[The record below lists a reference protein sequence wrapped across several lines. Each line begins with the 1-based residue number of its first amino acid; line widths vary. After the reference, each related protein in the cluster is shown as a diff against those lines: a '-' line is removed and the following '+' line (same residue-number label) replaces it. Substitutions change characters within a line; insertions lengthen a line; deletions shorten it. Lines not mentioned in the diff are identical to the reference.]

1 MPPVPANLERA
12 QVIRPVTP
20 CEADAGM
27 KPGWDGATFVAEIQ
41 DNVFSDLVLET
52 HRPYLNAR
60 LLVRHGR
67 LVRGFIEGPIV
78 QNGDT
83 IRLQTLRG
91 LVSALPE
98 TQPQPA
104 GPAEPFTVIVC
115 TRERPATLKN
125 CLESLRRLDY
135 PAFDVLV
142 VDNGSRTPETKHVV
156 EGMADPR
163 FTYAAEPRAGLSI
176 ARNTGVRLA
185 GNAYLAFTDDDVVVD
200 PHWLTGLMAGFHRSP
215 DVECVTG
222 AVPTAQLESP
232 AQAYFDKRVAWASDL
247 PAQLYSLE
255 QPPLGDP
262 LFPFRFGSYGTG
274 ANFAVKRE
282 SVIRLGGFDELLGVG
297 SRTGGGEDIDYFVRT
312 LLADGALVR
321 EPAAI
326 VWHLHR
332 RDVSD
337 LRKQIAGYGLG
348 LGAVVAKL
356 AFSRRLPMV
365 LLRVSNGY
373 RQARA
378 MTTVQASTDV
388 DWRDLRRA
396 ELLGIVK
403 GAFVYLTSRMRALFT
418 RR

>member
-1 MPPVPANLERA
+1 MPPAQANLERA
-12 QVIRPVTP
+12 QTIRPVIP
-20 CEADAGM
+20 CDADAGLASA
-27 KPGWDGATFVAEIQ
+27 WDGATFVAELQ
-41 DNVFSDLVLET
+41 DDICSDLVLEA

-67 LVRGFIEGPIV
+67 LVRGFVEGPIV
-78 QNGDT
+78 QDGNT
-83 IRLQTLRG
+83 IPLETLSN
-91 LVSALPE
+91 LISALPAAHE
-98 TQPQPA
+98 PPA
-104 GPAEPFTVIVC
+104 GAAEPFTVIVC

-125 CLESLRRLDY
+125 CLESLRRLEY

-142 VDNGSRTPETKHVV
+142 VDNGSRTPETKNVV
-156 EGMADPR
+156 EQMADPR
-163 FTYAAEPRAGLSI
+163 FTYAFEPRPGLSI

-185 GNAYLAFTDDDVVVD
+185 ANAYLAFTDDDVVVD
-200 PHWLTGLMAGFHRSP
+200 PHWLTGLMAGFHRSR

-232 AQAYFDKRVAWASDL
+232 AQAYFDQRVAWASDL
-247 PAQLYSLE
+247 PAQIYSLE
-255 QPPLGDP
+255 QPPPGDA

-282 SVIRLGGFDELLGVG
+282 SVLGLGGFDELLGVG
-297 SRTGGGEDIDYFVRT
+297 SPTGGGEDIDYFVRA
-312 LLADGALVR
+312 LLADAALAR
-321 EPAAI
+321 EPGAI

-337 LRKQIAGYGLG
+337 LRKQIADYGLG
-348 LGAVVAKL
+348 LGAVIAKL

-378 MTTVQASTDV
+378 MTTVPTSADV
-388 DWRDLRRA
+388 DWKELRTA

-403 GAFVYLTSRMRALFT
+403 GAFVYVTSRMRARFT

>member
-1 MPPVPANLERA
+1 MPPAQANLERA
-12 QVIRPVTP
+12 QVIRPVIP
-20 CEADAGM
+20 CDADAGM
-27 KPGWDGATFVAEIQ
+27 MPGWDGATFVAEVQ
-41 DNVFSDLVLET
+41 DDVSSDLVLEA

-67 LVRGFIEGPIV
+67 YVRGCVEGPVV
-78 QNGDT
+78 QHGDT
-83 IRLQTLRG
+83 IRLETLRS
-91 LVSALPE
+91 LISALPE
-98 TQPQPA
+98 AQEPPP

-115 TRERPATLKN
+115 TRERPAMLKT
-125 CLESLRRLDY
+125 CLESLRRLEY

-142 VDNGSRTPETKHVV
+142 VDNGSRTPQTRNVV

-163 FTYAAEPRAGLSI
+163 FRYAFEPRAGLSI

-185 GNAYLAFTDDDVVVD
+185 GNSYLAFTDDDVVVD
-200 PHWLTGLMAGFHRSP
+200 PHWLTGLMAGFQRSP
-215 DVECVTG
+215 DVELVTG

-232 AQAYFDKRVAWASDL
+232 AQAYFDQRVGWASDL
-247 PAQLYSLE
+247 PAQLFSLE
-255 QPPLGDP
+255 QPPPGDA

-282 SVIRLGGFDELLGVG
+282 SVLGLGGFDELLGVG
-297 SRTGGGEDIDYFVRT
+297 SRTGGGEDIDYFVRA
-312 LLADGALVR
+312 LLADAALAR
-321 EPAAI
+321 EPGAI

-337 LRKQIAGYGLG
+337 LRKQIADYGLG
-348 LGAVVAKL
+348 LGAVIAKL

-378 MTTVQASTDV
+378 MTTVPTSTDV
-388 DWRDLRRA
+388 DWRALRRA
-396 ELLGIVK
+396 ELFGIVK
-403 GAFVYLTSRMRALFT
+403 GAFVYVTSRMRARFT
-418 RR
+418 QR